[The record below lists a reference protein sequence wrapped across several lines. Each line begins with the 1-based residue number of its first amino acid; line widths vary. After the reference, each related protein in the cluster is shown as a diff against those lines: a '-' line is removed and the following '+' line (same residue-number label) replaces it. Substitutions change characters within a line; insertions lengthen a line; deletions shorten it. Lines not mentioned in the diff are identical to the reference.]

1 MGVPGGPPPAGGP
14 YKHTDSAYSND
25 QRVLPKVTSD
35 KVKKNNLRQHYLP
48 KNCLETRMNKGSA
61 GRKYGFLY
69 CLGYKTFDQLSQ
81 DKLLRTNR
89 IVSWWMWPWPSSC
102 RTPLHNS
109 IQIYS
114 VIQLYTIVQ

>member
-25 QRVLPKVTSD
+25 QSVLLKVTSD
-35 KVKKNNLRQHYLP
+35 KVKKKKTLQHYLP
-48 KNCLETRMNKGSA
+48 DNCLEMWMNKGSA
-61 GRKYGFLY
+61 GRKYRYLY
-69 CLGYKTFDQLSQ
+69 CLGYKTFDQLSHTM
-81 DKLLRTNR
+81 LRTNQ
-89 IVSWWMWPWPSSC
+89 IVIWWIWPWSSSC

-114 VIQLYTIVQ
+114 VIQLYTVV